1 MGDIG
6 APATR
11 SPDDLAT
18 LAYRSQAGPLRLG
31 AAVIAASLV
40 GVGLAAPAPAA
51 TYDLA
56 GLWLFNEGA
65 GQTAQDLSLRG
76 NTGQL
81 GSTAGVDANDPTWV
95 ALPKL
100 LFLKRSALHFDGDD
114 FVAVRNAP
122 ALEPDGVTVAARV
135 RAPSSPGTPRYV
147 VAKGVLAC
155 ETASYGLYTG
165 ADGTMQFYVSDGSSY
180 VLSPAATGLWDG
192 AWHTVVGSYDGSS
205 VSLWVDGT
213 RVGSTASSVRIGYGL
228 PQSDGLFFGNYG
240 GQCAQPFGFTGD
252 IDALAVV
259 GSYSGSSLAGLVDQP

>member
-1 MGDIG
+1 M
-6 APATR
+6 TKHR
-11 SPDDLAT
+11 
-18 LAYRSQAGPLRLG
+18 RLRLG
-31 AAVIAASLV
+31 VAAVALSLV
-40 GVGLAAPAPAA
+40 GVAVSAPAPAA

-65 GQTAQDLSLRG
+65 GQTAQDLSFRG

-81 GSTAGVDANDPTWV
+81 GSTAGVDANDPSWV

-114 FVAVRNAP
+114 FVSVRSAP

-135 RAPSSPGTPRYV
+135 RAPSSPGPWRYV

-155 ETASYGLYTG
+155 QTASYGLYTG
-165 ADGTMQFYVSDGSSY
+165 TDGTIQFYVSDGSSY
-180 VLSPAATGLWDG
+180 VLSPPAATNLWDG
-192 AWHTVVGSYDGSS
+192 AWHTVVGSYDGGA

-213 RVGSTASSVRIGYGL
+213 KVGSTAASIRIAYGL
-228 PQSDGLFFGNYG
+228 PQSNGLFIGNYG
-240 GQCAQPFGFTGD
+240 GQCDQSFGFAGD

-259 GSYSGSSLAGLVDQP
+259 GSYSGSTVSGLVDQP